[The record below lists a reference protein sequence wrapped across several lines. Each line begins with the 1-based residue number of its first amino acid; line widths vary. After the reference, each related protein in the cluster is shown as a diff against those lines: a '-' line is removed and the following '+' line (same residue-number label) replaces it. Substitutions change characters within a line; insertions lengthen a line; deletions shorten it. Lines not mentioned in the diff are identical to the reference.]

1 MENKK
6 KYKELS
12 EFVGSVN
19 GIIGNQEEKVQR
31 KLMKIY
37 EKLKAYYEDYQSKL
51 DELRLDNAA
60 VDEKGILLLDEK
72 GGYKF
77 NKDGIKKFNKDKEE
91 LDEKEFDVTPVP
103 VINTDGLEKFVF
115 LQGWTTGIDFVETE
129 IEGEIL

>member
-12 EFVGSVN
+12 LFVNSVN
-19 GIIGNQEEKVQR
+19 SVIGNQEEKVQR

-37 EKLKAYYEDYQSKL
+37 EKLKVYYDEYQSKL

-60 VDEKGILLLDEK
+60 TDEKGILLLDEK

-77 NKDGIKKFNKDKEE
+77 NKEGIKNFNKDKDI
-91 LDEKEFDVTPVP
+91 LDETEFDVTPIP
-103 VINTDGLEKFVF
+103 VINTNGLEKFSF
-115 LQGWTTGIDFVETE
+115 LKGWTTGIDFINEE
-129 IEGEIL
+129 PEEEIL

>member
-12 EFVGSVN
+12 AFVGSVN
-19 GIIGNQEEKVQR
+19 SVIGNQEEKVQR

-91 LDEKEFDVTPVP
+91 LDEKEFDVTPIP
-103 VINTDGLEKFVF
+103 VINTNGLEKFTF
-115 LQGWTTGIDFVETE
+115 LKGWTTGIEFTDEE
-129 IEGEIL
+129 IEEEIL